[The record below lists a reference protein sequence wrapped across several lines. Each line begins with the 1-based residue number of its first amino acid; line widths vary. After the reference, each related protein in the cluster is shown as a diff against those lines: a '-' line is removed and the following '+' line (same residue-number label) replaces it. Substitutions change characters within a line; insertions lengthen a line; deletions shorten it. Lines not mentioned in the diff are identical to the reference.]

1 MIFLRISRNFQ
12 SLLFWEIKEKER
24 TFCAEAPGRSFLLA
38 ETPLAGVEAGE
49 RRAAG
54 FRHLGRPAAGGRISA
69 PGAAGGEGEHGEKHK
84 GGERNLLMAL
94 VGRGAA

>member
-1 MIFLRISRNFQ
+1 MKVVDLVTRIQNIWICIFLIFLRISRNFQ

-54 FRHLGRPAAGGRISA
+54 FRHLGRPAARGNMGKSIK
-69 PGAAGGEGEHGEKHK
+69 AA
-84 GGERNLLMAL
+84 
-94 VGRGAA
+94 RGTY